1 MKQLTVRS
9 LRGLAAVV
17 VIASSLV
24 VASTDSASANPG
36 QRRWVQ
42 RYDYGAGTDFVTDSA
57 VSPDGSTVFVTGASF
72 TTSENH
78 DIATIAYTASDG
90 TPRWERRY
98 AGPDLDWDI
107 GSAIAVSPDG
117 STVFVT
123 GTSWSF
129 ASGDDYVTVA
139 YAASDGK
146 LLWLRRYT
154 RGTTTDDRGTAILVS
169 PDSQTVFVTGQSFTS
184 SAYAYATIAYAASDG
199 TRLWRTVS
207 DGIFQQDAMALSPDG
222 TRVFITGGIQT
233 ANNKDFETIALD
245 ASTGAQVWEETFNGD
260 ADGDDVAM
268 AIGVGPSGSK
278 VFVTGRSDGAT
289 TLGNYVTIAYGA
301 DDGSQRWVQGFH
313 ARAHWYSHMAL
324 AVAPNGSRIVVTG
337 SGTPGGYAQ
346 FVTVAYGASGTKAWA
361 DRYDLPT
368 HKYSYA
374 SDVAISPDSRQAIVT
389 GGTSAAKH
397 GYDFATIAYGLTHGP
412 RLWVR
417 RYDGP
422 DNLSD
427 SASTVAI
434 DPTGSR
440 AYVAGKSDG
449 NVRNDDY
456 LTIAYSLK

>member
-42 RYDYGAGTDFVTDSA
+42 RYDYGGTDFVTDSA

-146 LLWLRRYT
+146 LMT
-154 RGTTTDDRGTAILVS
+154 RTWSKYGW
-169 PDSQTVFVTGQSFTS
+169 PE
-184 SAYAYATIAYAASDG
+184 
-199 TRLWRTVS
+199 
-207 DGIFQQDAMALSPDG
+207 
-222 TRVFITGGIQT
+222 IQ
-233 ANNKDFETIALD
+233 
-245 ASTGAQVWEETFNGD
+245 
-260 ADGDDVAM
+260 
-268 AIGVGPSGSK
+268 
-278 VFVTGRSDGAT
+278 
-289 TLGNYVTIAYGA
+289 
-301 DDGSQRWVQGFH
+301 
-313 ARAHWYSHMAL
+313 
-324 AVAPNGSRIVVTG
+324 
-337 SGTPGGYAQ
+337 
-346 FVTVAYGASGTKAWA
+346 
-361 DRYDLPT
+361 
-368 HKYSYA
+368 
-374 SDVAISPDSRQAIVT
+374 
-389 GGTSAAKH
+389 
-397 GYDFATIAYGLTHGP
+397 
-412 RLWVR
+412 
-417 RYDGP
+417 
-422 DNLSD
+422 
-427 SASTVAI
+427 
-434 DPTGSR
+434 
-440 AYVAGKSDG
+440 
-449 NVRNDDY
+449 
-456 LTIAYSLK
+456 